1 LEASIT
7 QPTHRP
13 ADRKLAICL
22 HPWSWL
28 GGRKDDPYVFRS
40 LAIISELIL
49 APSVLTELI
58 EPLTSKGYHV
68 LRYNSRGVGAS
79 TGHASFTG
87 FSEVEDLEAVVQWA
101 LDRVP
106 DIRSLVILV

>member
-1 LEASIT
+1 M
-7 QPTHRP
+7 
-13 ADRKLAICL
+13 
-22 HPWSWL
+22 
-28 GGRKDDPYVFRS
+28 G
-40 LAIISELIL
+40 
-49 APSVLTELI
+49 LI

-79 TGHASFTG
+79 TGRSSFTG

-101 LDRVP
+101 LNSLP

>member
-1 LEASIT
+1 M
-7 QPTHRP
+7 
-13 ADRKLAICL
+13 
-22 HPWSWL
+22 
-28 GGRKDDPYVFRS
+28 
-40 LAIISELIL
+40 LI
-49 APSVLTELI
+49 ELI

-79 TGHASFTG
+79 TGRASFTG

-106 DIRSLVILV
+106 DIQSLVILV